1 MNATFATKLCMLS
14 VLRAGKPTAA
24 KTPTNPV
31 SLFTSHTTHYSACK
45 MTYVLF
51 LLRWLC
57 NPYTQQQPKLII
69 VVIQRFHSLLPW
81 LL

>member
-14 VLRAGKPTAA
+14 VLRADKPTAA

-31 SLFTSHTTHYSACK
+31 SLFTSHKTHCSACK
-45 MTYVLF
+45 MTYFFFSDGYAIL
-51 LLRWLC
+51 
-57 NPYTQQQPKLII
+57 TQQKPKLIE
-69 VVIQRFHSLLPW
+69 VIQHFHSLLPW